1 LQAYRE
7 ACDVF
12 NCIIHKERERNFVPK
27 TDRKINY
34 CNLLHGTLSEVRYVF
49 ARVVFDTMFPPNLE
63 NNDQDTVPE
72 DWPATYHTEFL

>member
-7 ACDVF
+7 ACDIF

-72 DWPATYHTEFL
+72 D